1 MKNYINTFAAQTQ
14 SIGES
19 ASDILRRLLNLPT
32 HATSSVDF
40 FESVASAETPKVRC
54 ILSLF

>member
-1 MKNYINTFAAQTQ
+1 MKNYINTLRHKLNLLEK
-14 SIGES
+14 G

-40 FESVASAETPKVRC
+40 FESVASAETPKKC
-54 ILSLF
+54 GAF